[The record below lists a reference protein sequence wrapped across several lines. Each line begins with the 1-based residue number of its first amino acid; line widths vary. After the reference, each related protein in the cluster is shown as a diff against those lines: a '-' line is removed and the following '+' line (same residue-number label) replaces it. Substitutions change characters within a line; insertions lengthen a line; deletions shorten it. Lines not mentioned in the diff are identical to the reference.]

1 MFDDFKENFF
11 NMVTSRI
18 FILLLLFIAAGFIMI
33 HRIFDLQIVQ
43 GADFSDAF
51 ELKIR
56 KERSI
61 PATRGNIYDRNGNL
75 LAYNDLSYSVTI
87 EDVFESVRGKNAALN
102 ATIFNLIQLIERCG
116 DKTVSDFFIILDQD
130 NNYAFTTDDRENRH
144 LRRFLADA
152 YGKRRFDDLDY
163 REQSATAEEVIEFLG
178 GTSRFGI
185 GGFETYED
193 EEGKER
199 ERFVVGLGFSKED
212 VLKIMTIRYD
222 MSNNS
227 FQRYIA
233 TTVAT
238 NVSEKT
244 VAVVMENSDILRGVQ
259 ITEASVRR
267 YVDSIYFAHIIGY
280 TGKISQEEL
289 ESFRN
294 SPDGSQYDMNDTIGK
309 LGIEQS
315 QEHILQGSKGNEVV
329 FVNNVGKVIDTS
341 DYVEPIAGND
351 VYLSIDKDL
360 QIALYHILEEK
371 IASIVYTKLRDIREY
386 RPAENAS
393 SIDIVIPIYDVY
405 YALINNNI
413 INIDRLGQYDAGE
426 NEKEVYEIFVNRKA
440 EIIEALLFELIDEK
454 TPYNQLKLEYQVYQ
468 SLIAELLYQ
477 RGIISRNLVNTNDAT
492 FRAWTNEET
501 ISLNEYIH
509 YCISM
514 NWVDITKLV
523 LHNQYSN
530 ATEIY
535 REIVNFIIEALANNT
550 EFDKRIFRFMIQNDL
565 VRGRQ
570 LCLILLEQEAIKISE
585 EEELIFV
592 EGRVSP
598 YRFLRDRIVNLDITP
613 AQLAL
618 DPFSGSVVITDVN
631 TGAVRALVSYPSY
644 DNNKMANGVDAAY
657 YSSLLNDLSKPLI
670 NYATQ
675 QRTAPGSTFKVVT
688 AAGALLEGIVNSNST
703 ISCQGIFEAIT
714 PPPRCWIFPRGIH
727 GSLNLTSA
735 IRDSCNVYFYEVGY
749 QMGVLDGVYS
759 ASEGIN
765 VLGKYAAMF
774 GLDAP
779 TGIEIDEAMPQI
791 ATNDPVR
798 AAIGQANSNYTTVSL
813 ARYVSAVANS
823 GNCYDLTLIDK
834 ITDRGGNLLYE
845 NHAEIRNTITLAESE
860 WSAIKLGMRRM
871 VEKKTYFNDL
881 AVLVA
886 GKTGTAQE
894 NLNRPSHALFVG
906 YAPYEE
912 PEIGLAVRVAFGY
925 SSDYA
930 TQIAR
935 DVIRYYYGLADRE
948 EIITGTASTLHGGT
962 MAVD

>member
-1 MFDDFKENFF
+1 MFDDFKANFF

-18 FILLLLFIAAGFIMI
+18 FILLLVFIVAGFVMI
-33 HRIFDLQIVQ
+33 HRIFDLQIVR

-102 ATIFNLIQLIERCG
+102 ATIFNLIELIERCG

-130 NNYAFTTDDRENRH
+130 NNYAFSVEDRENRH
-144 LRRFLADA
+144 LRRFLADV

-163 REQSATAEEVIEFLG
+163 REQSATAEEVVDFLG

-185 GGFETYED
+185 GGFLTYED

-244 VAVVMENSDILRGVQ
+244 VAVVMENSDTLRGVH

-267 YVDSIYFAHIIGY
+267 YVDSIYFAHILGY

-289 ESFRN
+289 ENFRAQ
-294 SPDGSQYDMNDTIGK
+294 PLGSQYDMNDTIGK

-341 DYVEPIAGND
+341 DYVSPIAGND
-351 VYLSIDKDL
+351 VYLTIDKDL

-371 IASIVYTKLRDIREY
+371 IASIIYTKLRDIKEY
-386 RPAENAS
+386 VPAENANA
-393 SIDIVIPIYDVY
+393 IDIVIPIYDVY
-405 YALINNNI
+405 YALINNNV
-413 INIDRLGQYDAGE
+413 INLERLGFKDSGTAEQ
-426 NEKEVYEIFVNRKA
+426 EVAEIFLGRKA
-440 EIIEALLFELIDEK
+440 EIIEALLFELTEEK
-454 TPYNQLKLEYQVYQ
+454 TPYHELRLEYQVYQ
-468 SLIAELLYQ
+468 SLIMELLYQ
-477 RGIISRNLVNTNDAT
+477 RGIISRDRINVNDETY
-492 FRAWTNEET
+492 RAWTNEEVL
-501 ISLNEYIH
+501 SLNEFLH

-523 LHNQYSN
+523 LGNQYSD
-530 ATEIY
+530 AAEIY
-535 REIVNFIIEALANNT
+535 REIINFIIEALNSST
-550 EFDKRIFRFMIQNDL
+550 EFDKRIFRFMIQNEL
-565 VRGRQ
+565 VTGRQ
-570 LCLILLEQEAIKISE
+570 LCHILLEQEIIKIPAQE
-585 EEELIFV
+585 EQAFF
-592 EGRVSP
+592 EGRVTP

-618 DPFSGSVVITDVN
+618 DPFSGSVVITDVH
-631 TGAVRALVSYPSY
+631 TGDVVALVSYPSY

-657 YSSLLNDLSKPLI
+657 YSSLLNDLSKPMI

-675 QRTAPGSTFKVVT
+675 QRTAPGSTFKIVT
-688 AAGALLEGIVNSNST
+688 AVGAVLEGIASTNST
-703 ISCQGIFEAIT
+703 ITCHGIFEGVT
-714 PPPRCWIFPRGIH
+714 PSPRCWIFPRGTH
-727 GSLNLTSA
+727 GSLNMASA
-735 IRDSCNVYFYEVGY
+735 IRDSCNVYFYELGY
-749 QMGVLDGVYS
+749 QMGILDGIYS
-759 ASEGIN
+759 SNEGIE
-765 VLGKYAAMF
+765 VLGKYASMF
-774 GLDAP
+774 GLTEP
-779 TGIEIDEAMPQI
+779 TGIEIDEAIPQT

-798 AAIGQANSNYTTVSL
+798 AAIGQANSSYTTVAL
-813 ARYVSAVANS
+813 ARYVTAVAN
-823 GNCYDLTLIDK
+823 GGTNYNLTLIDK
-834 ITDRGGNLLYE
+834 ITDRGGNLLYD
-845 NHAEIRNTITLAESE
+845 NNAEISNTILLADSE
-860 WSAIKLGMRRM
+860 WNAIKLGMRRM
-871 VEKKTYFNDL
+871 IERKTYFD
-881 AVLVA
+881 VLSVNVA

-894 NLNRPSHALFVG
+894 NLNRPNHALFVG

-912 PEIGLAVRVAFGY
+912 PEIGVAVRVAFGY

-930 TQIAR
+930 AQITR
-935 DVIRYYYGLADRE
+935 DVIKYYYGLGERE
-948 EIITGTASTLHGGT
+948 EIITGTAGLLQGGT
-962 MAVD
+962 TAVD